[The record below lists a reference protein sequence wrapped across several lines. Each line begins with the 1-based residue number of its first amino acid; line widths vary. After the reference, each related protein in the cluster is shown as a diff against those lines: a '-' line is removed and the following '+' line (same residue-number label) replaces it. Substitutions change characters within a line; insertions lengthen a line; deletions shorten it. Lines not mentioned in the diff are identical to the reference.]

1 MLLLY
6 LGLFVVYVFYIG
18 ELIFFVV
25 KYGIFL
31 IIKVSIYIYFVK
43 SYGNIFLMVIVKYV
57 CRLF

>member
-43 SYGNIFLMVIVKYV
+43 SYSNIFFMYFDGY
-57 CRLF
+57 C